1 MTDIEVIRRIEK
13 RLDQQDEVLKEIR
26 EEQIRVAE
34 TAKAMAP
41 AIEEIVTFWK
51 GSRLLAR
58 MLGTGAAICAA
69 ITAAIVWA
77 KDHIK

>member
-41 AIEEIVTFWK
+41 ALEEVVAFWK
-51 GSRLLAR
+51 GSRILAKI
-58 MLGTGAAICAA
+58 LGTLAALASLA
-69 ITAAIVWA
+69 VGAIVWSA
-77 KDHIK
+77 DRLK